1 MKAGS
6 REPEQ
11 EPGIERESVQREART
26 CPVCGTK
33 YFATA
38 DMEFCPVCVLRG
50 ATGGESAA
58 TGNRVQHLSWQQ
70 LVLRRPMVG
79 CGADGLSIMK

>member
-11 EPGIERESVQREART
+11 EPGREWESVQREART

-38 DMEFCPVCVLRG
+38 DREFRPVCILRG
-50 ATGGESAA
+50 ATSGASAA
-58 TGNRVQHLSWQQ
+58 IEVPGSVSGSEAA
-70 LVLRRPMVG
+70 LRKLTVG
-79 CGADGLSIMK
+79 PAIAGAIFR